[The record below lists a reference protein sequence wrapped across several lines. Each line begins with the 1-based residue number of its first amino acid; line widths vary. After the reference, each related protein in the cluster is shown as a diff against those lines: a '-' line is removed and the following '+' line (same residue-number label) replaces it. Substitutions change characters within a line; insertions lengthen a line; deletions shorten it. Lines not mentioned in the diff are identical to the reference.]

1 MNVGRQET
9 GKDHRRAASERRHQH
24 PSSPMICHGSPTF
37 VLVPTAVGCCP
48 SAARRGASARRLP
61 RHPLGLA
68 AVDEVRR
75 PCATADPAPAR
86 PQARSAP
93 LRYLG
98 LSGLADG
105 DERCEVAR
113 GRLPVGMWQRANHR
127 PDDHRCLIDTIRP
140 CRHEVADIVIDPTF
154 AVDISA
160 ALKPS
165 VIGIAVGV
173 VAGERQTPAG
183 PAERRQRPAGRLAG
197 RPSTT
202 AAPCTSRRRSSAG
215 CFTAVSARCRRGS
228 GSGCRCRSGPG

>member
-86 PQARSAP
+86 PQARSAL

-105 DERCEVAR
+105 DERCDVAR

-127 PDDHRCLIDTIRP
+127 PDDRRCLIDTIRP
-140 CRHEVADIVIDPTF
+140 CRHEVADKVIDPTF

-173 VAGERQTPAG
+173 VARAPDSSRDRRASRIPA
-183 PAERRQRPAGRLAG
+183 R
-197 RPSTT
+197 T
-202 AAPCTSRRRSSAG
+202 
-215 CFTAVSARCRRGS
+215 SARSRRGS
-228 GSGCRCRSGPG
+228 PRRNARHRRGRQGQGYCGSFGSSRSRQTD